1 MSNIHEVKEKA
12 KATWATGTYQD
23 VAVHLA
29 PMSAELVRAAGVR
42 KGERVLDVACGTG
55 VTAITARRAGAEVT
69 GFDLTP
75 ELLAVAKMQG
85 AAAGADEI
93 VWKQGDAEDLPF
105 RDGEFDVV
113 LSSFGHMFTPQPDV
127 VAKEM
132 ARVAK
137 PGGRIAFVTHT
148 PEGVIAGVFAAAG
161 RAVPAPAN
169 APPSPMLW
177 GQPETVKAR
186 LGSGV
191 TDVRFERGRLA
202 FPMLSPEHFWHLFS
216 TTYGPTMRTIAALG
230 DDRAKIDA
238 FRRDFVQAVAPFWRA
253 NGITLDYLVTTAVK
267 R

>member
-1 MSNIHEVKEKA
+1 
-12 KATWATGTYQD
+12 
-23 VAVHLA
+23 
-29 PMSAELVRAAGVR
+29 
-42 KGERVLDVACGTG
+42 
-55 VTAITARRAGAEVT
+55 
-69 GFDLTP
+69 
-75 ELLAVAKMQG
+75 
-85 AAAGADEI
+85 
-93 VWKQGDAEDLPF
+93 
-105 RDGEFDVV
+105 
-113 LSSFGHMFTPQPDV
+113 MFTPQPDV